1 MVFIRLV
8 SAIEVLSKNET
19 LNRKDD
25 TLEEQ
30 EIARLIASSNLSP
43 QQKKELKSAFDV
55 RKSGK
60 KFTRFIEQH
69 SSEFFKGG
77 NFRAKRLKI
86 KRADLGK
93 MLRIIYD
100 ARSRYLHAGV
110 PMFLSTPVKGG
121 EKWDTDP
128 ILGMWVDSRRFDAAQ
143 KLPYAHFFEGLVR
156 HCLLNYLKANSPM
169 PASAVN

>member
-8 SAIEVLSKNET
+8 SAIEVLSKSET

-30 EIARLIASSNLSP
+30 EIAKLIASSNLSSE
-43 QQKKELKSAFDV
+43 QKKELKRAFDV

-60 KFTRFIEQH
+60 KFIRFIERY
-69 SSEFFKGG
+69 SSRFFKGG
-77 NFRAKRLKI
+77 NFEAKRLKI
-86 KRADLGK
+86 KRADLGEVLK
-93 MLRIIYD
+93 VIYK
-100 ARSRYLHAGV
+100 ARSDYLHSGR
-110 PMFLSTPVKGG
+110 PMFLSRLVKGG

-128 ILGMWVDSRRFDAAQ
+128 ILGIWVDSRRFDAAQ

-156 HCLLNYLKANSPM
+156 HCLLNYFKANSSGPHFT
-169 PASAVN
+169 VN